1 MVSTRRATYEAP
13 PPTPTRRR
21 SLHQE
26 VANAD
31 AIPRGD
37 LDSDSYWSGS
47 EDSASNNSLAVASSN
62 GSASVLSDDS
72 TMGTSNGSPKALSND
87 SAGGRVEPD
96 LSQSVVSSVLHS
108 AAILRTSLSSTT
120 IGSSCASLPSTAIGI
135 SSRDETG
142 HLLSCAQAPSASASV
157 AGSIVIPAPDMSS
170 VAAGDGGVTIT
181 AGTELISW
189 ASIASSSDTTYH
201 VPIPPRILELA
212 HLPSSS
218 LSGSGRAPRR
228 GKTAP
233 KT

>member
-47 EDSASNNSLAVASSN
+47 EDSASNNNLAVASSN

-96 LSQSVVSSVLHS
+96 LSQSVVSS
-108 AAILRTSLSSTT
+108 
-120 IGSSCASLPSTAIGI
+120 
-135 SSRDETG
+135 TG

-170 VAAGDGGVTIT
+170 VAAGDGGLTIT

-189 ASIASSSDTTYH
+189 ASIASSSDTT
-201 VPIPPRILELA
+201 ILELA

-218 LSGSGRAPRR
+218 LSGSGRASRR

>member
-47 EDSASNNSLAVASSN
+47 EDSASNNNLAVASSN

-72 TMGTSNGSPKALSND
+72 TMGTSNGSPKALI
-87 SAGGRVEPD
+87 
-96 LSQSVVSSVLHS
+96 VSSVLHS

-170 VAAGDGGVTIT
+170 VAAGDGGLTIT

-218 LSGSGRAPRR
+218 LSGSGRASRR